1 MNFDNEVYIRS
12 FSKTFMLGVII
23 GAAIIP
29 ESLIESVMS
38 LKYLSDI
45 STSTLTQVVLNI
57 FIKSGMYEK
66 HIKKL
71 KKSLKSKV

>member
-1 MNFDNEVYIRS
+1 
-12 FSKTFMLGVII
+12 MLGVRI

-45 STSTLTQVVLNI
+45 STSTLTLVVLNI

-71 KKSLKSKV
+71 KKVPQI